1 MKNDLW
7 FEAAASTRMRIP
19 ANYPVSPPYIPNTPT
34 VPTRPVTQ
42 VICNQCNGGF
52 PTSNIFQGTE
62 CPKGWTTDKDPCQ
75 VVGCTDP
82 NSITYNPLATIET
95 QDGLDENGNPLC
107 QYGDPMDEE
116 SIEPIVVGCMDP
128 NSLTYNPLANVEPDV
143 LDANGNPL
151 CQYMDVFQP
160 DLTNIPEEEPPTPVV
175 IVNPQPTPP
184 VEEKKDNNDL
194 ILYIA
199 IGVGAYLLL
208 K

>member
-107 QYGDPMDEE
+107 QYGDPMDV
-116 SIEPIVVGCMDP
+116 SGCMDP
-128 NSLTYNPLANVEPDV
+128 YAITYNPLAVTTPISG
-143 LDANGNPL
+143 LDNFGNPV
-151 CQYMDVFQP
+151 CQYADPFPVP
-160 DLTNIPEEEPPTPVV
+160 TENTEIPVEVTPTPVV
-175 IVNPQPTPP
+175 IVNQEPVYTPP